1 MERNVELVKKTKFSQ
16 MEDVFVMKDFTKYL
30 VNVGLAILV
39 HLIMVLIVFAIMD
52 IMGIEIFAKSA
63 IVLVELAQVL
73 MQVNV

>member
-1 MERNVELVKKTKFSQ
+1 MEKDVELVKKTKFSQ

>member
-1 MERNVELVKKTKFSQ
+1 